1 MKKKSSQVKIEEP
14 EFVSVDVKWYINS
27 SSDSILYSLCSRQ
40 QVRMLRSSVSASYTW
55 LYGMITQ
62 KKAEDL
68 LKERAPGTYL
78 VRINRKRLGHILS
91 YR

>member
-1 MKKKSSQVKIEEP
+1 
-14 EFVSVDVKWYINS
+14 
-27 SSDSILYSLCSRQ
+27 
-40 QVRMLRSSVSASYTW
+40 MLRSSVSASYTW